1 MNYKKYNITNFFF
14 CQYVNKTK
22 NAIFDLKY
30 CKTAAD
36 TKRSA
41 AILQKF
47 IKGRF
52 RMKNRL

>member
-1 MNYKKYNITNFFF
+1 MNYKKYNITNFFS

-36 TKRSA
+36 TKTSA
-41 AILQKF
+41 AILRNF
-47 IKGRF
+47 Y
-52 RMKNRL
+52 